1 MDLTTGEKTTLDDTR
16 TDMLNA
22 SPQYIY
28 YQTSGDNPQFKRISK
43 DGSYMEVI
51 ADGAYNT
58 IQTTSKYV
66 YFLKFGSSVPVYR
79 IPLDGPI
86 DISTFDAALQ
96 AAAQQNK

>member
-1 MDLTTGEKTTLDDTR
+1 
-16 TDMLNA
+16 
-22 SPQYIY
+22 
-28 YQTSGDNPQFKRISK
+28 
-43 DGSYMEVI
+43 MEVI

-66 YFLKFGSSVPVYR
+66 YFLKFGSRVPVYR